1 MSGPTACEQPL
12 VALWLSVHSEMTSLK
27 LSLYPRPSE
36 LCQLLRG
43 GGSPREGS
51 GLCTRLSLVT
61 GEVLVLGPLSLLF

>member
-1 MSGPTACEQPL
+1 MSGPAACEQSL
-12 VALWLSVHSEMTSLK
+12 AVLWLSVDSEMTSLK

-51 GLCTRLSLVT
+51 GLCTGLSQ
-61 GEVLVLGPLSLLF
+61 GGS